1 LVPEIIVPVVHH
13 IPSPGASTATERGF
27 AGPVQERRDSGT
39 FYEILLFDV
48 ARAPAVGRINV
59 LHNGLKMRTGEYF
72 DNTQIHRNFAVEL

>member
-39 FYEILLFDV
+39 LYNMGGREPPHRAADKEIISCLLLNEQYD
-48 ARAPAVGRINV
+48 
-59 LHNGLKMRTGEYF
+59 KMEREGS
-72 DNTQIHRNFAVEL
+72 Q